1 MSKIKTE
8 KNNSIDFVV
17 VSNDNESAVFKRT
30 INRNGRTAKEIKK
43 IEASLT
49 TTTLHYFDKDDFDNL
64 KRIEAELSMVIANN
78 FKTKRSIVD
87 ILYSFL
93 EIK

>member
-8 KNNSIDFVV
+8 KNNSIEFVV
-17 VSNDNESAVFKRT
+17 VSKNNESAVFKRT
-30 INRNGRTAKEIKK
+30 INRNGRTAREIKK
-43 IEASLT
+43 IEASLP
-49 TTTLHYFDKDDFDNL
+49 TTTLHCFDKKDFDNL
-64 KRIEAELSMVIANN
+64 KRIESELSIALVNN
-78 FKTKRSIVD
+78 FKTKRSIVQ

>member
-1 MSKIKTE
+1 MSKIKTD

-43 IEASLT
+43 IEASLP

-64 KRIEAELSMVIANN
+64 KRIEAELSISLIDNY
-78 FKTKRSIVD
+78 KTKRSIVD
-87 ILYSFL
+87 ILYNFL